1 MANPSTAVNPDLE
14 KERKN
19 ATIRS
24 EDFAI
29 WWAGG
34 YNELCKRRAMA
45 KLFYEDP
52 QFVDHK
58 HISNM
63 SHKEL
68 YEYTT
73 EKAVRFLLKLR
84 EFLKKQQTEA
94 GNDAARTAIEE
105 LYELRALMAG
115 PLGSGLF
122 PANFPL
128 RLHFSMFLPT
138 LLRQAS
144 DEQCKL
150 WLDKAWNMDGIIG
163 TYAQTELGHGTYLKG
178 LETRADYDIE
188 KQEFILNTPSLTA
201 YKWWP
206 GGLGHTVNTVVLMA
220 QLYIKGRSYGFQ
232 PFLVRIRNEKTN
244 EPEPGVD
251 VGDIGPRIGAN
262 GVNNGFLGLKN
273 VRIPLNQMLCRNNR
287 VLPDGTFVKGPE
299 PLLLYGTMV
308 YVRVMIVR
316 DVSVNLLQAA
326 TIATRYSAVR
336 RQGVE
341 SPGKEEIQILDF
353 LTQQHKIFPQIA
365 KGTFYRLAADRVWD
379 FYRIVNKELDQGNK
393 RNLPEL
399 HALSCCL
406 KAICSEE
413 AAKGVEI
420 ARKACGGHGYMA
432 SANFG
437 NLYTAAT
444 AACTYEG
451 ENTVLLLQTARFLMK
466 NYIDGLKR
474 FILPKTVTYLRMSP
488 QFKWSMKLE
497 TLVTVLEITSMERV
511 RNTYFTMQRNKNH
524 SKQANHA
531 GIQLTKSATMHGRAF
546 LGRMALD
553 TVRGQMKTGII
564 PKSLHEIM
572 DQLLNIFIMDL
583 FLSSVD
589 EILCF
594 VPSIKGKQIHE
605 VEARYEQ
612 YLVAF
617 RRNAVAVV
625 DGFDYHDRDLAST
638 LGCYDGRVY
647 ERLMAEARKCDINLE
662 PVNVNSAGHLNRLM
676 KAKL

>member
-1 MANPSTAVNPDLE
+1 MAPATAINPDLVQ
-14 KERKN
+14 ERKN
-19 ATIRS
+19 ATINS
-24 EDFAI
+24 EEFAI

-34 YNELCKRRAMA
+34 SNELYKKREMA

-52 QFVDHK
+52 QFVDHQ
-58 HISNM
+58 HIANM

-84 EFLKKQQTEA
+84 EYLKKQQPEA
-94 GNDAARTAIEE
+94 APLTPIEE
-105 LYELRALMAG
+105 MYELRALMGG

-128 RLHFSMFLPT
+128 RLHYSMFLPT

-150 WLDKAWNMDGIIG
+150 WLEKAWNFDGIIG
-163 TYAQTELGHGTYLKG
+163 TYAQTELGHGTYLRG

-188 KQEFILNTPSLTA
+188 KQEFILNSPTLTS

-206 GGLGHTVNTVVLMA
+206 GGLGLTVNMVVLMA

-232 PFLVRIRNEKTN
+232 PFLVRIRNEKTH

-251 VGDIGPRIGAN
+251 VGDIGPRIGLN
-262 GVNNGFLGLKN
+262 GVNNGYLGLKN
-273 VRIPLNQMLCRNNR
+273 VRIPLNQMLSRNNQ

-341 SPGKEEIQILDF
+341 AGGQQETQIIDF
-353 LTQQHKIFPQIA
+353 LTQQHKLFPQIA
-365 KGTFYRLAADRVWD
+365 KGIFYRLAADRVWD
-379 FYRIVNKELDQGNK
+379 FYRVVSKELDQGNK
-393 RNLPEL
+393 RNLAEL

-406 KAICSEE
+406 KAICSDE

-420 ARKACGGHGYMA
+420 LRKACGGHGFMA

-437 NLYTAAT
+437 NLYAAAT

-451 ENTVLLLQTARFLMK
+451 ENTVLLLQTARFLVK
-466 NYIDGLKR
+466 NYLDGLKR
-474 FILPKTVTYLRMSP
+474 LVLPKTVTYLRMSP
-488 QFKWSMKLE
+488 QFKWSGKLE

-511 RNTYFTMQRNKNH
+511 RHTFFLMQRNKKNPKH
-524 SKQANHA
+524 TNHA
-531 GIQLTKSATMHGRAF
+531 GIQLTKAAVMHGRAF
-546 LGRMALD
+546 LARMALD
-553 TVRGQMKTGII
+553 SIREQIKKGTI
-564 PKSLHEIM
+564 PPALREVM

-583 FLSSVD
+583 FLSSAD

-594 VPSIKGKQIHE
+594 IPSIKGKQIHE
-605 VEARYEQ
+605 VEARYEK
-612 YLVAF
+612 YLLTF

-647 ERLMAEARKCDINLE
+647 ERLMAEARKCELNSE
-662 PVNVNSAGHLNRLM
+662 PVNTKSSGHLNRLM